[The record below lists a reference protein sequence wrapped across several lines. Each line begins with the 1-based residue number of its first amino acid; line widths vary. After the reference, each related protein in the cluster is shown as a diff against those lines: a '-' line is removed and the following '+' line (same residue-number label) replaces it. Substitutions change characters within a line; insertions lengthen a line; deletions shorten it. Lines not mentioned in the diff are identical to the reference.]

1 MYSESIQNQTVQ
13 MFENIE
19 KIFESIT
26 EDKFQSVIGGF
37 PMWKNMY
44 HCIHSLDKNLIDPSS
59 YCEPSFHEKNM
70 DVIYLETP
78 KILSK
83 NELMNYYTEVKQ
95 KIANYLYAI
104 NDVKLVEKV
113 YLNDKYYTRLE
124 LILAQLRHV
133 FYHIGYLHCCIKIE
147 YGNTPEYIGLY
158 KRVPDK

>member
-1 MYSESIQNQTVQ
+1 MYYESIQKQTIQ
-13 MFENIE
+13 IFENLEI
-19 KIFESIT
+19 IIESIS
-26 EDKFQSVIGGF
+26 EEKFQSIIGGF
-37 PMWKNMY
+37 PICKNLY
-44 HCIHSLDKNLIDPSS
+44 HCIHSLDKNLIDPTS

-78 KILSK
+78 KKMSK
-83 NELMNYYTEVKQ
+83 KELINYYMEVKD
-95 KIANYLYAI
+95 KIMSYFNLL
-104 NDVKLVEKV
+104 NDELLLEKV
-113 YLNDKYYTRLE
+113 FLNEKYYTRLE